1 MYVIK
6 VAKYVNLSEG
16 NKNFIALFFQL
27 CNFLKFP
34 VCTWWG
40 GGIGEQK
47 ERESLLDM
55 PSL

>member
-40 GGIGEQK
+40 GGIAEQK